1 LALFAACALLNT
13 LIFGGFVCCGICS
26 NLLIILYRQRLR
38 ERLGLKSW
46 QRIGCVFDFVYVCC
60 CPCCAISQE
69 AQVVRYAYQQHNSP
83 AVAASPLGQSPAPT
97 RLSTP
102 THQPSQTYPAP
113 AFSSQGTSSPFMNAR
128 PYNMPPTSM

>member
-1 LALFAACALLNT
+1 MHLAGFVKLRIALALFAACALLNT

-46 QRIGCVFDFVYVCC
+46 QRTGCVFDFVYVCC

-69 AQVVRYAYQQHNSP
+69 AQVVRYAYQQGQHS
-83 AVAASPLGQSPAPT
+83 AV
-97 RLSTP
+97 
-102 THQPSQTYPAP
+102 
-113 AFSSQGTSSPFMNAR
+113 
-128 PYNMPPTSM
+128 PPTATPLQTALTPPTTSLLPPMGRIDPPS